1 MSLLRKLLVHS
12 CYMTNSELPCRMDPK
27 GMVFSGPWIIS
38 FRMIHEKTVRLERIS
53 RFSKGWCGHSDYKSN
68 FNDTWTCPCYSL
80 WITLLFYFFS
90 VPWSQSYLPQLSKK
104 LGHISLHRW
113 ILGPY
118 QDNTSTGQVFISSHR
133 LVMRCKLTKDIGRAA
148 R

>member
-12 CYMTNSELPCRMDPK
+12 CCMTNSELPYGMDPK
-27 GMVFSGPWIIS
+27 VMIFSGRWIIC
-38 FRMIHEKTVRLERIS
+38 FRMIHEKNREERIS
-53 RFSKGWCGHSDYKSN
+53 RFSKGWYGHSDYKSN
-68 FNDTWTCPCYSL
+68 FNDTWTWPRYSL

-90 VPWSQSYLPQLSKK
+90 VPWSQSYLPQSSKK

-113 ILGPY
+113 IFGPY
-118 QDNTSTGQVFISSHR
+118 QDNASTGQVFISSHR
-133 LVMRCKLTKDIGRAA
+133 LVMRCKLTNDIGRAA